1 MVRPLQ
7 RKKNKN
13 PHLKVSRKGRKDGMD
28 RAKRISFAN
37 VGLPLIAQNWDRNLT
52 LRQNYQRMGLTA
64 NLNGKAGGEA
74 IHVRE
79 VRNAAA
85 AGGDSSGDV
94 VVEMRSREEFDNMP
108 SVGRAGGSAQISGD
122 SNNSGP
128 HMTLIDEPVVVD
140 PKTQGVGRRLGLR
153 IGTVPSSNAADSI
166 LSVKRK
172 INPLP
177 INIAEALIEEA
188 SKGEAPRHT
197 HSSSQEVDILT
208 ALSKKYKEDFDAM
221 ARDRK
226 LNPYQ
231 LSAGQLKRKF
241 KIMSKTVA

>member
-74 IHVRE
+74 IHVRD
-79 VRNAAA
+79 VRSATGGGD
-85 AGGDSSGDV
+85 AGGGEV
-94 VVEMRSREEFDNMP
+94 MVEMRSREEFDNMP
-108 SVGRAGGSAQISGD
+108 NVGRAGGAEISGESSD
-122 SNNSGP
+122 SGA
-128 HMTLIDEPVVVD
+128 HLTLIEEPVVVD

-153 IGTVPSSNAADSI
+153 IGTVPASNAADSI

-177 INIAEALIEEA
+177 INVAEALIDEA

-208 ALSKKYKEDFDAM
+208 ALSKKYKDDFAAM

>member
-79 VRNAAA
+79 VRT
-85 AGGDSSGDV
+85 AGGDTGDF
-94 VVEMRSREEFDNMP
+94 VVEMRSREEFDSMP
-108 SVGRAGGSAQISGD
+108 SVGKAGGGDLSG
-122 SNNSGP
+122 SNESDA
-128 HMTLIDEPVVVD
+128 HMSLIEEPVVVD

-153 IGTVPSSNAADSI
+153 MGTVPTSNASDAI

-177 INIAEALIEEA
+177 FNLADALIDEA

-197 HSSSQEVDILT
+197 HSSAQEVEILT
-208 ALSKKYKEDFDAM
+208 VLSKKYKDDYDAM

-241 KIMSKTVA
+241 KIMNKASA

>member
-79 VRNAAA
+79 VRT
-85 AGGDSSGDV
+85 AGGDDGGDF
-94 VVEMRSREEFDNMP
+94 VVEMRSREEFDSMP
-108 SVGRAGGSAQISGD
+108 SVGKAGGGGGDLSG
-122 SNNSGP
+122 SNESDA
-128 HMTLIDEPVVVD
+128 HMSLIEEPVVVD

-153 IGTVPSSNAADSI
+153 MGTVPASNASDAI

-177 INIAEALIEEA
+177 FNLADALIDEA

-197 HSSSQEVDILT
+197 HSSSQEVEILT
-208 ALSKKYKEDFDAM
+208 LLSKKYKDDYDAM

-241 KIMSKTVA
+241 KIMNKASA

>member
-37 VGLPLIAQNWDRNLT
+37 VGLPLIALNWDRNLT

-74 IHVRE
+74 IHVRD
-79 VRNAAA
+79 VRSA
-85 AGGDSSGDV
+85 AGGDASGEV
-94 VVEMRSREEFDNMP
+94 MVEMRSREEFDNMP
-108 SVGRAGGSAQISGD
+108 NVGRAGGAEISGD
-122 SNNSGP
+122 SSDSGA
-128 HMTLIDEPVVVD
+128 HLALIEEPVVVD
-140 PKTQGVGRRLGLR
+140 PKTQG
-153 IGTVPSSNAADSI
+153 
-166 LSVKRK
+166 RK

-177 INIAEALIEEA
+177 INVAEALIDEA

-208 ALSKKYKEDFDAM
+208 ALSKKYKDDFAAM